1 MNPGR
6 LSLTFS
12 GIRILLSLMLPMT
25 VVAGERPADGT
36 VDFNRDIR
44 PILSDRCYTCH
55 GPDKAERKA
64 ELRLDLAGD
73 ATRDRDGHAAIVP
86 GNSDESELIF
96 RVEADD
102 ETVQMPPPDSGKPR
116 LTDAQ
121 IATLRLWIEQ
131 GAEYLPHWAYIP
143 PIRPQTLPVELAG
156 FVRNPVDR
164 FILARLQA
172 EGFGPAPEADRVA
185 LIRRLSFDLTGL
197 PPTPEEVD
205 RFIHDSS
212 PSAYES
218 LVERLLDSPHYG
230 ERMALPW
237 IDVVRFADTA
247 GYHSDNPVNVWPYRD
262 YVIRAF
268 NANKSFDR
276 FTVEQIAGDLLPDG
290 GVEAKIASAYN
301 RLLQTTEEGGAQAKE
316 YTAKYAADRV
326 RNLSSTWLGAT
337 MGCAECHDHKFDP
350 ISQRDFYAL
359 AAFFA
364 DIKETAVGKR
374 QPGMP
379 VLDERQAAKLKQ
391 LDDAIAVLDRTL
403 RAGTPESIAARAAW
417 ESQADRDV
425 EWVVLDPDSVRVF
438 GESTLHEGAD
448 GVLTSTGKVSD
459 RELYSVTARTAL
471 KGITGFRLEVLTDDT
486 LPQGGPG
493 TAPDGNFI
501 LSTFRVTTGPK
512 AEVRLA
518 RAVADFAQQG
528 FPAGEA
534 LDGDNA
540 TGWAV
545 GPAVGASHVAIF
557 QAAEPIGA
565 EAGTELNVILEFRSH
580 YPQHNMGRFRLSA
593 TATADPAA
601 RWLPDDVRAAL
612 AVPAA
617 ERNGHQ
623 RQVID
628 AYYAAIAPELA
639 LIRQQ
644 IAALYRRKEALLR
657 SVPAC
662 LVSESGRPRT
672 VRVLPRGNWM
682 DDSGEVVTPA
692 VPQFLLPLE
701 TGDRRPTRL
710 DLARWIVSRDN
721 PLTARV
727 FVNRLWSQYFGRG
740 LSRVLDDLGA
750 QGEPPTHPELLDWL
764 AAEFM
769 ESGWD
774 VKHIVRLL
782 VTSGTYR
789 QDSRPRPDLA
799 ERDPENRLVGR
810 QVSLRLDAELV
821 RDNALAVAGLLSPRV
836 GGPSV
841 FPYQPAGYWDALN
854 FPKRVYQADHGER
867 QYRRGLYVHRQRT
880 FPHPSLLAFDASS
893 REECTVERVRS
904 NIPQQALTLLN
915 DPTYVEAARAFAERI
930 IREGGDDFN
939 DRLDWAYARALARR
953 PQSDEA
959 GVLAGLYAKHSAQFA
974 EDRDGAQVRLFL
986 GVGEHP
992 QPEDIDPAELAAW
1005 TSVARAILNL
1015 HETMTRP

>member
-1 MNPGR
+1 
-6 LSLTFS
+6 
-12 GIRILLSLMLPMT
+12 LLGLILPMAA
-25 VVAGERPADGT
+25 VAGEGPADRAI
-36 VDFNRDIR
+36 DFNRDVR
-44 PILSDRCYTCH
+44 PILSDRCYACH
-55 GPDKAERKA
+55 GPDKAQRKA
-64 ELRLDLAGD
+64 DLRLDLVDD
-73 ATRDRDGHAAIVP
+73 ATHDRDGHAAIVP
-86 GNSDESELIF
+86 GNPEESELVF
-96 RVEADD
+96 RVEADE
-102 ETVQMPPPDSGKPR
+102 ETVQMPPPNSGKPR

-121 IATLRLWIEQ
+121 VATLRRWIEQ
-131 GAEYLPHWAYIP
+131 GAEYQPHWAYIP
-143 PIRPQTLPVELAG
+143 PTRPEMPSVQRAG
-156 FVRNPVDR
+156 FVRNPIDR
-164 FILARLQA
+164 FILVRLRG
-172 EGFGPAPEADRVA
+172 EGFEPAPEADRVS
-185 LIRRLSFDLTGL
+185 LIRRLCFDLTGL

-205 RFIHDSS
+205 RFIDDPS
-212 PSAYES
+212 PIAYES
-218 LVERLLDSPHYG
+218 LVNRLLDSPHYG

-237 IDVVRFADTA
+237 LDVVRFADTA

-268 NANKSFDR
+268 NANKPFDR
-276 FTVEQIAGDLLPDG
+276 FAVEQIAGDLLPHG

-326 RNLSSTWLGAT
+326 RSLSSTWLGAT

-350 ISQRDFYAL
+350 FAQRDFYAL

-364 DIKETAVGKR
+364 DIEESAVGKR

-379 VLDERQAAKLKQ
+379 VPDERQAAKLQ
-391 LDDAIAVLDRTL
+391 ELNDMIAGLDRAL

-417 ESQADRDV
+417 EAQPDRNV
-425 EWVVLDPDSVRVF
+425 EWVLLDPDSIRVS
-438 GESTLHEGAD
+438 GESTLHEGTD

-459 RELYSVTARTAL
+459 REAYTVTARTEL
-471 KGITGFRLEVLTDDT
+471 KGITGFRLEVLADDA

-501 LSTFRVTTGPK
+501 LTSFRVTAGPK
-512 AEVRLA
+512 DEVRLS
-518 RAVADFAQQG
+518 RAVVDFAQEG
-528 FPAGEA
+528 YPADEA
-534 LDGDNA
+534 LDSEDA

-545 GPAVGASHVAIF
+545 APAVGASHVALF
-557 QAAEPIGA
+557 QAAVPIGDKV
-565 EAGTELNVILEFRSH
+565 GSDLRFTLQFRSH
-580 YPQHNMGRFRLSA
+580 YPQHNIGRFRLWA
-593 TATADPAA
+593 TVTPDPAA
-601 RWLPDDVRAAL
+601 CWLPEGVRAAL

-617 ERNGHQ
+617 ERSGRL
-623 RQVID
+623 RQEID

-639 LIRQQ
+639 PIREQL
-644 IAALYRRKEALLR
+644 AALYRRKEALLR
-657 SVPAC
+657 SVPTC

-692 VPQFLLPLE
+692 VPRFILPLE
-701 TGDRRPTRL
+701 TGDSRPTRL
-710 DLARWIVSRDN
+710 DLARWIGSRDN

-727 FVNRLWSQYFGRG
+727 FVNRLWKQYFGLG
-740 LSRVLDDLGA
+740 LSRVLEDLGA
-750 QGEPPTHPELLDWL
+750 QGEPPTHPDLLDWL
-764 AAEFM
+764 AVEFM

-789 QDSRPRPDLA
+789 QDSRPRPELA
-799 ERDPENRLVGR
+799 EHDPENRLAGR

-821 RDNALAVAGLLSPRV
+821 RDNALTVAGLLSPRV

-854 FPKRVYQADHGER
+854 FPKRVYQTDHGER

-880 FPHPSLLAFDASS
+880 FPHPSLLAFDAPS
-893 REECTVERVRS
+893 REECTAERVRS
-904 NIPQQALTLLN
+904 NIPQQALALLN

-930 IREGGDDFN
+930 IREGGDDFD
-939 DRLDWAYARALARR
+939 DRLAWAYRRAVARR
-953 PQSDEA
+953 PGSDEA
-959 GVLAGLYAKHSAQFA
+959 SVLAGLYAKHAAQFA

-992 QPEDIDPAELAAW
+992 QPEDIDAAELAAW

-1015 HETMTRP
+1015 HETITRP